1 MKLFTAYHRARINQ
15 FHKDLVYQTYMAS
28 CSQNMNHIFAERY
41 SGSYMSKSYYELVMP
56 DEKPKETGAQIR
68 KRISQRLDEIGAL

>member
-1 MKLFTAYHRARINQ
+1 
-15 FHKDLVYQTYMAS
+15 
-28 CSQNMNHIFAERY
+28 
-41 SGSYMSKSYYELVMP
+41 MSKSYYELVMP